1 MLILCAGFG
10 AALGAMLRVVI
21 TDFGKK
27 HWAEFNRRHSGVPT
41 QTVVINLTG
50 TLFLGLLFGLK
61 ASPLIYALLGT
72 GMMGGYTTFS
82 TLNVELA
89 TLFRNK
95 QYLGFV
101 KYALIT
107 YLGGIVLL
115 FLGLYLGKLF
125 N

>member
-1 MLILCAGFG
+1 MLILYAGFG

-41 QTVVINLTG
+41 QTIVINLTG

>member
-1 MLILCAGFG
+1 MLILYAGFG

-115 FLGLYLGKLF
+115 FLGFYLGKLF

>member
-1 MLILCAGFG
+1 MLILYAGFG

-61 ASPLIYALLGT
+61 ASPLIYVLLGT

>member
-1 MLILCAGFG
+1 MLILYAGFG

-27 HWAEFNRRHSGVPT
+27 HWSEFNRRHSGVPT

>member
-1 MLILCAGFG
+1 MLILYAGFG

-107 YLGGIVLL
+107 YLGGIALL

>member
-1 MLILCAGFG
+1 MLILYAGFG

-41 QTVVINLTG
+41 QTIVINLTG

-61 ASPLIYALLGT
+61 ASPLIYDLLGT

>member
-1 MLILCAGFG
+1 MLILYAGFG

-27 HWAEFNRRHSGVPT
+27 HWAEFNRRHSGAPT

-61 ASPLIYALLGT
+61 ASPLTYALLGT

>member
-1 MLILCAGFG
+1 MLILYAGFG

-27 HWAEFNRRHSGVPT
+27 HWAEFNRRHSGVLT

-89 TLFRNK
+89 TLSRNK

>member
-1 MLILCAGFG
+1 MLILYAGFG

-27 HWAEFNRRHSGVPT
+27 HWAEFNRQHSGVPT

>member
-1 MLILCAGFG
+1 MLILYAGFG

>member
-1 MLILCAGFG
+1 MLILYAGFG

-27 HWAEFNRRHSGVPT
+27 HWAEFNRRYSGVPT

>member
-1 MLILCAGFG
+1 MLILYAGFG

-61 ASPLIYALLGT
+61 ASQLIYALLGT

-115 FLGLYLGKLF
+115 FLGFYLGKLF